1 MRLIAERVLRAA
13 GLDVEKDVDASP
25 EGIGDTPQAL
35 REGRIDAFFWSGG
48 LTTQAVRKLSKEHEI
63 RLLPLS
69 SLIDR
74 LHHGGGSASYYR
86 TAVMPADAYP
96 LAQRGSDV
104 PTLAVANIL
113 VTTDRMDDDLA
124 ERITRTVIGSRDH
137 IGAQVH
143 AAQLVDVRTAIYT
156 DPLELHDGARRYFRS
171 VKP

>member
-1 MRLIAERVLRAA
+1 
-13 GLDVEKDVDASP
+13 
-25 EGIGDTPQAL
+25 
-35 REGRIDAFFWSGG
+35 
-48 LTTQAVRKLSKEHEI
+48 
-63 RLLPLS
+63 
-69 SLIDR
+69 
-74 LHHGGGSASYYR
+74 
-86 TAVMPADAYP
+86 MPADAYP

-156 DPLELHDGARRYFRS
+156 DPLERHDGARRYFRS